1 MSSSR
6 CRTFGGSGGGGGGDR
21 RWSFIRQIKF
31 FLLTIV
37 LLSSSSSTM
46 LVHDAKSLGFGN
58 EVSPYPEP
66 TYEEVAKVSS
76 VGTRHNYALPESSET
91 VYPSLPNYRQ
101 DVCER
106 YQQVRLGNV
115 TLRDALK
122 GLELRPLMRVGPFFQ
137 YTHENGI
144 DPDDPGLLAI
154 MMDELARR
162 AGFTWRNSFGVV
174 FGLPEPPTVEKP
186 TTSTRE
192 SSNTTTNLSPP
203 TSTVEFEEEVNP
215 DFLEG
220 EFDNNST
227 FTIGNFATPRTTGS
241 PTSAPSAAVT
251 TTTPT
256 GTDSTSPATEGT
268 VVEEHLLPLT
278 FTDLLIWSV
287 DTYDISINWW
297 DQSLERLER
306 GASFLQPWFDG
317 SIILIQKGART
328 PFVIDEDYIS
338 WWNWSRPFE
347 PEVWW
352 LTIFTVI
359 TSGLTY
365 QWIEYLSGHR
375 KNRSWWQW
383 FSDNVYLSAIN
394 FPQNY
399 EFQPQ
404 SAAGR
409 LFGVSIGIWAL
420 VMTATCKFLFC
431 FILHICV
438 CCFCC
443 WRRCVSA

>member
-6 CRTFGGSGGGGGGDR
+6 RHTFGGG
-21 RWSFIRQIKF
+21 FIF
-31 FLLTIV
+31 FLLTIA
-37 LLSSSSSTM
+37 LSTTT
-46 LVHDAKSLGFGN
+46 LVGVCDGKSLGFGN
-58 EVSPYPEP
+58 EISPYPEP
-66 TYEEVAKVSS
+66 TYDEVVKVSS
-76 VGTRHNYALPESSET
+76 VGTRHNYALPESTQT
-91 VYPSLPNYRQ
+91 VYPLLPNYRQ

-122 GLELRPLMRVGPFFQ
+122 GLELRPLMRVGTFFQ
-137 YTHENGI
+137 YTNENGI

-174 FGLPEPPTVEKP
+174 FGLPEPPNVDK
-186 TTSTRE
+186 TTTTRE
-192 SSNTTTNLSPP
+192 SSNSTTASLSPP
-203 TSTVEFEEEVNP
+203 SSTVGFEEEVNP

-220 EFDNNST
+220 GEFDNNST
-227 FTIGNFATPRTTGS
+227 FTIDNFSTERTTS
-241 PTSAPSAAVT
+241 TPTSAPSAAAT
-251 TTTPT
+251 TKTTAA
-256 GTDSTSPATEGT
+256 GTAAATTSTDGEVHYP
-268 VVEEHLLPLT
+268 PLT

-317 SIILIQKGART
+317 SIILVQKGART
-328 PFVIDEDYIS
+328 PSVVDEYSIN
-338 WWNWSRPFE
+338 WWNWSKPFE
-347 PEVWW
+347 PQVWW

-420 VMTATCKFLFC
+420 VMTATCKFYLF
-431 FILHICV
+431 
-438 CCFCC
+438 
-443 WRRCVSA
+443 A